1 MTTGSHFIDDCTT
14 TKELEPKVKS
24 NDQLESTKSESNHQR
39 STESIGNESEGIQM
53 LFLKFIDSLGLYDKY
68 PQQLT
73 LLDALRVR
81 QELISDTIAPDNVIA
96 LPFLI
101 LQSIM
106 RYTDYRKE
114 CVKQMP
120 IKLKIHPVDSL
131 IALLNCCNDILR
143 QDLFS
148 RLITCQIA
156 IPFLL
161 PNPDNNT
168 SSFLLW
174 SMRSIVCEW
183 KCKTGTNITSRAA
196 RIVDHKGPIV
206 SFVRIGTGSSPKSFS
221 KSHMLNTVIGEHQ
234 YFFHWNCAGG
244 GYSRKFVDGMVE
256 FSIYLPAGK
265 DNDCFSDSV
274 FFLNLRGEARSHD
287 TQISFIK
294 KISYMTF
301 AVLLED
307 NVENNVL
314 NTIEALAASPGGL
327 VIILPDC
334 DSSTKLKDSEHFM
347 KVISNNNIELFDVKY
362 RNDDEVKSDIQKLI
376 SNKLASADESKFRK
390 ISDYS
395 AIAQQIGIKVDE
407 ENSTNKEGQTLAKA
421 VINTLLSVSVSE
433 VKAKMLPLQ
442 GPDLWQQ
449 WAKHDKESYQK
460 PARKQVTT
468 AYFNQTVELKKK
480 EIRKKQCAFVSN
492 LTPLMKYF
500 IIGLQNESSSVRKY
514 FLHWLKMLLDDRSRK
529 LLPGIRKEHEK
540 LRAEY
545 HKFKTNECME
555 IPKDLINKL
564 QKQSKLLVEGSLG
577 LEHLFRE
584 LGQVYEAS
592 IEKDH
597 CKHSVDGYAQIIV
610 DILNDGYPFELMD
623 GDASHIPMKWI
634 SDILQQLARHHK
646 RKQIFVISVLGIQST
661 GKSTLLNTMFG
672 LQLNVSAGRCTRG
685 AFFQLVPV
693 TNKSILSQCNCD
705 YILIVDTEGLRAPEL
720 SSEESLKHD
729 NELATFVIGIAD
741 LTIINIYGEAPGDLN
756 DILQTAAHAFIRM
769 KNVDMQQL
777 RCHFVHQNV
786 TAVCSDSLTK
796 FGQQSFQ
803 DRLNQMTVA
812 AAKAEHCES
821 RYHSFQDVI
830 KFNSTTD
837 ITYFPGL
844 WKGDPPMAPVNPGY
858 SDKALQLKSTLV
870 ALVEN
875 PRSDSTFA
883 NFILRVEKLWSAVCR
898 ENYIFSFKN
907 TQEVTAYN
915 DLDAEF
921 SKWSWE
927 LHRKMLS
934 WHYETGNAI
943 SNSPSAQI
951 STVATECL
959 KRAGK
964 ELNETF
970 NSLLKRMN
978 DFFENSEF
986 SGTLAQWR
994 ARYEIRL
1001 QHLKDERMKEAEK
1014 QCALIKNKRQFHYML
1029 ENLQKNHRQQ
1039 LLKYIKDLVLTTKQS
1054 KSKLSHQQLTQKF
1067 DEQWQKWMEEFSSGE
1082 WTQLYSTDEAIE
1094 YDVGNVVQELL
1105 SKHNHIL
1112 IPELTSCS
1120 LVTRGKKGLT
1130 FKIIPSRHIS
1140 DAENPKTM
1148 FDTTSVVYKVT
1159 KFFGFGKED
1168 EVSEDLVTNASQTS
1182 EKFILKAKDAF
1193 RKIKRNFQSFDKSYV
1208 FELLMEF
1215 INKIED
1221 CNKLNDYIFT
1231 SEYVVDMVLLFA
1243 GYMTVEFS
1251 KLMQEIRAN
1260 NDPMTSLTRLKITFF
1275 RTFLDQY
1282 NNISGHET
1290 AAKNLCQL
1298 LLVAIEQAVT
1308 EVLPHNIADNIR
1320 ASSTSFKGKSFFK
1333 VKVLQDLAKR
1343 KDFNLYKAYFEDVRS
1358 SFEWWAE
1365 QYVIEYCMANRMAN
1379 LVQLAEAIVRGLVIK
1394 INNAVKSLSNVKGI
1408 KPWLSKFHASLS
1420 KILTIDL
1427 NEVHDI
1433 VETMHGENS
1442 SDFFSESLTEKLKSL
1457 EKEVMEKIKNPRS
1470 KFSRITSWNKPPQSF
1485 LCEHLFGCCAQ
1496 CPFCGEQCEL
1506 TDADHA
1512 STGKDHY
1519 VNIHRPQCL
1528 GKYTWIKSKKLIF
1541 DMCTFSVESDYQFR
1555 NSDTN
1560 YQWIPYKEYR
1570 SIYKGWCISN
1580 ESPKEAPK
1588 YWQWF
1593 VNKYIDDIIE
1603 WVGSAPTAVNH
1614 LGWGGVSEKDA
1625 LASLSKVYKVS

>member
-1 MTTGSHFIDDCTT
+1 MAIIDP
-14 TKELEPKVKS
+14 EV
-24 NDQLESTKSESNHQR
+24 
-39 STESIGNESEGIQM
+39 
-53 LFLKFIDSLGLYDKY
+53 
-68 PQQLT
+68 
-73 LLDALRVR
+73 
-81 QELISDTIAPDNVIA
+81 
-96 LPFLI
+96 
-101 LQSIM
+101 
-106 RYTDYRKE
+106 
-114 CVKQMP
+114 
-120 IKLKIHPVDSL
+120 KIHPVDNL
-131 IALLNCCNDILR
+131 IALLHCCSDFLR
-143 QDLFS
+143 QDLLS
-148 RLITCQIA
+148 RLLTCQIA

-161 PNPDNNT
+161 PNPNNGT

-183 KCKTGTNITSRAA
+183 KCKTGTKTTSRTA
-196 RIVDHKGPIV
+196 RIVDHKGPII
-206 SFVRIGTGSSPKSFS
+206 SFVRIGKASSPKSFS
-221 KSHMLNTVIGEHQ
+221 KSHMLNAVIGDHQ

-244 GYSRKFVDGMVE
+244 SYSRKFVEGMVE
-256 FSIYLPAGK
+256 FSIYLPSGK
-265 DNDCFSDSV
+265 DSDSFSDSV

-294 KISYMTF
+294 KISFMTF
-301 AVLLED
+301 AVLLEE
-307 NVENNVL
+307 NLENNVL
-314 NTIEALAASPGGL
+314 NIIEALAALPGGL
-327 VIILPDC
+327 VIVLPNC
-334 DSSTKLKDSEHFM
+334 DSSMKLKNSEHLM
-347 KVISNNNIELFDVKY
+347 KVISNNNIVLFDVKY
-362 RNDDEVKSDIQKLI
+362 RNDDEVKSGIQKLI
-376 SNKLASADESKFRK
+376 SRNLACADESKYCK
-390 ISDYS
+390 ISDCT

-407 ENSTNKEGQTLAKA
+407 DNANNKEGQSLAKA
-421 VINTLLSVSVSE
+421 VINTLSSVSVSE
-433 VKAKMLPLQ
+433 AKAKMLPLQ
-442 GPDLWQQ
+442 GTDLWQQ
-449 WAKHDKESYQK
+449 WAKLDKESYQK
-460 PARKQVTT
+460 PTSKQVTN
-468 AYFNQTVELKKK
+468 AFFNQSVEQKKK
-480 EIRKKQCAFVSN
+480 EIRSRQCTLVSE

-500 IIGLQNESSSVRKY
+500 ITGLQNKSTSVRKY
-514 FLHWLKMLLDDRSRK
+514 FLHWLKMLLDDHSRK
-529 LLPGIRKEHEK
+529 ILPSIRKEHEK
-540 LRAEY
+540 LRAEFQ
-545 HKFKTNECME
+545 KLKSTETLE
-555 IPKDLINKL
+555 TPKDLINQL
-564 QKQSKLLVEGSLG
+564 QKQNKLLVEGSLG

-584 LGQVYEAS
+584 LGQVYEAT
-592 IEKDH
+592 IENAH
-597 CKHSVDGYAQIIV
+597 SKHGVDGYTQIIV

-693 TNKSILSQCNCD
+693 TNKSVLSQCNCD

-720 SSEESLKHD
+720 SSDESLKHD

-756 DILQTAAHAFIRM
+756 DIIQTAAHAFIRM

-786 TAVCSDSLTK
+786 TAVCSESHTR
-796 FGQQSFQ
+796 FGLQSFQ
-803 DRLNQMTVA
+803 DRLNQMTIA

-830 KFNSTTD
+830 KFNSATN

-858 SDKALQLKSTLV
+858 SDKASQLKSTLV
-870 ALVEN
+870 ALVQN

-934 WHYETGNAI
+934 WHYEAGNAI

-959 KRAGK
+959 KRAEK

-970 NSLLKRMN
+970 NSLLKQMN

-994 ARYEIRL
+994 ARYGIRL

-1014 QCALIKNKRQFHYML
+1014 QCALIKHKRQFYYML

-1039 LLKYIKDLVLTTKQS
+1039 LLKHIKDLVLTTKQS
-1054 KSKLSHQQLTQKF
+1054 KLKLSHQQLTHKF

-1082 WTQLYSTDEAIE
+1082 WTQLYATDESIE
-1094 YDVGNVVQELL
+1094 YDVGIVVQELL
-1105 SKHNHIL
+1105 SKYNHIL
-1112 IPELTSCS
+1112 IPELTSSS
-1120 LVTRGKKGLT
+1120 LVTHGKKGLII
-1130 FKIIPSRHIS
+1130 KIVPSRHIS
-1140 DAENPKTM
+1140 DAQNPKTM
-1148 FDTTSVVYKVT
+1148 FSTTSVVYKVT

-1168 EVSEDLVTNASQTS
+1168 EVSEDLVTIASQTS

-1193 RKIKRNFQSFDKSYV
+1193 RKIKRNFQNFDKSYV
-1208 FELLMEF
+1208 FELLIEF
-1215 INKIED
+1215 IHTIED
-1221 CNKLNDYIFT
+1221 FNKRNNYIFT
-1231 SEYVVDMVLLFA
+1231 SEYLVDMVLLFA
-1243 GYMTVEFS
+1243 GYITLEFI
-1251 KLMQEIRAN
+1251 KLMREIRGH
-1260 NDPMTSLTRLKITFF
+1260 NDPMTSLKRLRITYF

-1298 LLVAIEQAVT
+1298 LVVAIEQAVT
-1308 EVLPHNIADNIR
+1308 EVLPHDIADNIR
-1320 ASSTSFKGKSFFK
+1320 ASSTSFKGKGFFK

-1343 KDFNLYKAYFEDVRS
+1343 KNFNLYKAYFEDVRS

-1365 QYVIEYCMANRMAN
+1365 QYVIEYCMANKQAN
-1379 LVQLAEAIVRGLVIK
+1379 LQRLAQAIVRGLIIQ
-1394 INNAVKSLSNVKGI
+1394 INNAVKSLSSVKGI
-1408 KPWLSKFHASLS
+1408 KPWLSKFHARLA
-1420 KILTIDL
+1420 KILIIDL

-1433 VETMHGENS
+1433 VETMHGEYS

-1457 EKEVMEKIKNPRS
+1457 EMEVMENIKNPRS
-1470 KFSRITSWNKPPQSF
+1470 KFSRITSWSKSPQSF

-1506 TDADHA
+1506 TDSEHA

-1528 GKYTWIKSKKLIF
+1528 GKYTWITSKKLIF
-1541 DMCTFSVESDYQFR
+1541 DMCTFSVESQNKFR
-1555 NSDTN
+1555 SSDTN
-1560 YQWIPYKEYR
+1560 YKWVPYKEYR
-1570 SIYKGWCISN
+1570 SIYKDWCISN

-1593 VNKYIDDIIE
+1593 VNKYITDIIQ
-1603 WVGSAPTAVNH
+1603 WVGSAPTAVDH
-1614 LGWGGVSEKDA
+1614 LGWGGISEKDA
-1625 LASLSKVYKVS
+1625 LASLSKVYKVT

>member
-1 MTTGSHFIDDCTT
+1 M
-14 TKELEPKVKS
+14 S
-24 NDQLESTKSESNHQR
+24 NQQY
-39 STESIGNESEGIQM
+39 STESTNDDSTSSQK
-53 LFLKFIDSLGLYDKY
+53 LFLDFIDTLGLHDKY
-68 PQQLT
+68 PQKLT
-73 LLDALRVR
+73 LLDALQIR
-81 QELISDTIAPDNVIA
+81 QELIGDTVASDEMIT
-96 LPFLI
+96 LPYSI

-106 RYTDYRKE
+106 RYTDYRNS
-114 CVKQMP
+114 CVKQMASINP
-120 IKLKIHPVDSL
+120 ELKIHPVDSL
-131 IALLNCCNDILR
+131 IALLHCCSDFLK
-143 QDLFS
+143 QDLLS
-148 RLITCQIA
+148 RLATCQIA

-161 PNPDNNT
+161 PDPDNGT

-183 KCKTGTNITSRAA
+183 KCKIDKITTSKAA
-196 RIVDHKGPIV
+196 RIVDHKGPII
-206 SFVRIGTGSSPKSFS
+206 SFVRIGKASSPKSFS
-221 KSHMLNTVIGEHQ
+221 KSHMLNAVIGDHQ

-244 GYSRKFVDGMVE
+244 GYSRKFVDGLVE
-256 FSIYLPAGK
+256 LSVYLPTGK
-265 DNDCFSDSV
+265 DSDSFCDSV
-274 FFLNLRGEARSHD
+274 FFLNLRGEARNHH

-294 KISYMTF
+294 KISFMTF

-314 NTIEALAASPGGL
+314 NTIEALATVPGGL

-334 DSSTKLKDSEHFM
+334 ESSTKLKDSEHLM
-347 KVISNNNIELFDVKY
+347 KVISNNSIELFDVKY

-376 SNKLASADESKFRK
+376 ARKLTSTDESKFCK
-390 ISDYS
+390 ISSYT

-407 ENSTNKEGQTLAKA
+407 DNFNSKEGRVLARA
-421 VINTLLSVSVSE
+421 VINTLSSVSVGE
-433 VKAKMLPLQ
+433 AKAKMLPLQ
-442 GPDLWQQ
+442 GPHLWQQ

-460 PARKQVTT
+460 PTGKQVTN
-468 AYFNQTVELKKK
+468 AFFNQSVEQKKK
-480 EIRKKQCAFVSN
+480 EIRSRQCAFVSE
-492 LTPLMKYF
+492 LTPLMKCF
-500 IIGLQNESSSVRKY
+500 ITGLQSKNASVQKY
-514 FLHWLKMLLDDRSRK
+514 FLHWLKMFLDDHSRK
-529 LLPGIRKEHEK
+529 ILPGIRKEHEK
-540 LRAEY
+540 LRAEL
-545 HKFKTNECME
+545 HKLKSSDNSET
-555 IPKDLINKL
+555 PKDLINKL
-564 QKQSKLLVEGSLG
+564 QKQNKLLVEGSLG

-592 IEKDH
+592 IENVYS
-597 CKHSVDGYAQIIV
+597 KHGVDGYTQIIV

-634 SDILQQLARHHK
+634 SDILEQLARHHK

-685 AFFQLVPV
+685 AFLQLVPV
-693 TNKSILSQCNCD
+693 TNKSILSKSNCD

-720 SSEESLKHD
+720 SSDESLKHD

-786 TAVCSDSLTK
+786 TAVCSDSHTK

-803 DRLNQMTVA
+803 DRLNQMTIA

-830 KFNSTTD
+830 KFNSATD

-915 DLDAEF
+915 ELDAEF

-934 WHYETGNAI
+934 WNYETGNAI

-959 KRAGK
+959 KRAEK
-964 ELNETF
+964 SLNETF
-970 NSLLKRMN
+970 NCLLKQMN

-1014 QCALIKNKRQFHYML
+1014 QCALTKHKRQFYYKL
-1029 ENLQKNHRQQ
+1029 ENLQKNYRQQ
-1039 LLKYIKDLVLTTKQS
+1039 LLKYIKDLVLTAKQS
-1054 KSKLSHQQLTQKF
+1054 KLKLNQQQLTQKF
-1067 DEQWQKWMEEFSSGE
+1067 DEQWQIWIEEFSSGG
-1082 WTQLYSTDEAIE
+1082 WTQLYSTDESIE
-1094 YDVGNVVQELL
+1094 YDVGIVVQDLL
-1105 SKHNHIL
+1105 AKHNHIL
-1112 IPELTSCS
+1112 IPELTSIS
-1120 LVTRGKKGLT
+1120 LGTRGKKG
-1130 FKIIPSRHIS
+1130 FIIEIVPSRHIS

-1148 FDTTSVVYKVT
+1148 FSSTSVVYKVT

-1168 EVSEDLVTNASQTS
+1168 EVSEDLVTAASQTT
-1182 EKFILKAKDAF
+1182 EKFLRKAKDAF
-1193 RKIKRNFQSFDKSYV
+1193 RKIKRNFQNFDKSYV
-1208 FELLMEF
+1208 FELLIEF
-1215 INKIED
+1215 IKAIED
-1221 CNKLNDYIFT
+1221 FNKRNNYIFT
-1231 SEYVVDMVLLFA
+1231 SEYLVDMVLLFA
-1243 GYMTVEFS
+1243 GFMTVEFT
-1251 KLMQEIRAN
+1251 KLMQEIRGN
-1260 NDPMTSLTRLKITFF
+1260 NDPMTSLRRLKITYF

-1298 LLVAIEQAVT
+1298 LVVAIEQAVT
-1308 EVLPHNIADNIR
+1308 EVLPHDIADNIR
-1320 ASSTSFKGKSFFK
+1320 ASSASFKGKSFFK
-1333 VKVLQDLAKR
+1333 VKVLQDLAKK

-1365 QYVIEYCMANRMAN
+1365 QYVVEYCMANRRAN
-1379 LVQLAEAIVRGLVIK
+1379 LERLAEAIVHRLIIQ
-1394 INNAVKSLSNVKGI
+1394 INTAVKSLTSVKEI

-1420 KILTIDL
+1420 KILIIDL

-1433 VETMHGENS
+1433 VEAMHGNS
-1442 SDFFSESLTEKLKSL
+1442 TSDFFAESLEEKLKSL
-1457 EKEVMEKIKNPRS
+1457 ENEVMENIKNPRS
-1470 KFSRITSWNKPPQSF
+1470 KFSRINSWNKSPQFF

-1506 TDADHA
+1506 TDSDHA
-1512 STGKDHY
+1512 SSGKDHY

-1528 GKYTWIKSKKLIF
+1528 GKFTWDKSKELIF
-1541 DMCTFSVESDYQFR
+1541 DMCTFSVESENQFK

-1560 YQWIPYKEYR
+1560 YKWVPYKEYR
-1570 SIYKGWCISN
+1570 SIYKNWCISN

-1593 VNKYIDDIIE
+1593 VHKYIADIIQ
-1603 WVGSAPTAVNH
+1603 WVRSAPTAVDK

-1625 LASLSKVYKVS
+1625 LASLSKVYKIT